1 MHYSLLNQCSPCA
14 ILFRENIALFLVLTQ
29 NILKEKSNDFIIYA
43 LVTQKS
49 LWKGHVFDS
58 MACSAQNLTVYASA
72 HMPRGMDISLQ
83 SLLFL
88 VFAFP
93 LNLKILNC
101 RKLKYTLAL
110 VPAFFFFCMLTYFNA
125 QQNSALASFTDKYI
139 LGLNYHTSGFS

>member
-1 MHYSLLNQCSPCA
+1 MFSLCYFIQGKHCP
-14 ILFRENIALFLVLTQ
+14 FLILTQ

-93 LNLKILNC
+93 LNLKILDC
-101 RKLKYTLAL
+101 RKLKYILAL
-110 VPAFFFFCMLTYFNA
+110 VSAFFFLLITYFNA
-125 QQNSALASFTDKYI
+125 QQNCALASFTDKYI
-139 LGLNYHTSGFS
+139 LG